1 MQDLDKT
8 KEQLIKEILELRSK
22 TERLE
27 TQQVFREAEELLQ
40 MAEERFAKAFQFSAD
55 PLVITSFKEGRYIA
69 VNDAWVEVTGWQ
81 RDEAVGQTVE
91 QIDIWVIEE
100 QKNLIRKLILENNG
114 VRSIEIDFRMKSGEI
129 RSALV
134 SADIIGKSDNLHIL
148 WVFKDI
154 TDKKRM
160 ENALRL
166 SEEKFSRAFH
176 NNPDPISI
184 TTLGDVRYVEVNR
197 AFENLTGYTREEVI
211 GIEALNYAIWPD
223 AKSRD
228 RFVDL
233 IRAQNHVTVD
243 EEFIFRMKSGEL
255 RTFLCS
261 TDIIHLGSEPHLL
274 FVTKDITDRKRMEE
288 ALRSS
293 EEKFSRAFNASP
305 IPMSITTR
313 GEGRFIAVND
323 RFCRLLGYE
332 REAIIGQTSYRLGFW
347 VDPENRVQVEWMLTR
362 KEPVRDLEVYFKT
375 RPGELRLGSYSAEE
389 IEVEGVSCILTIL
402 NDITDRKAAEEE
414 IKYLSF
420 HDKLTGLYNR
430 AYFETELRRLDT
442 PRQLPLSLILGDVN
456 GLKLINDV
464 LGHQEGD
471 KLLVEVAS
479 IMRQTCRKED
489 IVARWGGDEFIMLLP
504 RCNAATAGMIFERL
518 KNAAQHIN
526 NLPIETSLSVGLAI
540 KNSPNQDIREIIKEA
555 EDKMYRHKLLEDK
568 SNRSSFLISLER
580 TLWTRSH
587 ETREH
592 CQRMQDMALQ
602 MGRAIKLSPSELD
615 DLNLL
620 AALHDIGKIAIPN
633 SILEKPGKLNA
644 EEWETIKKH
653 PEIGYRIA
661 LSSPEMAPIAEGI
674 LHHHE
679 RWDGKGYPLGLK
691 GEEIPLASRIIAL
704 VDACDVMLNGRPYQ
718 IASTR
723 EEVRLEIERCAG
735 SQFEPELVAIFVG
748 LFFKNGKELS

>member
-1 MQDLDKT
+1 MKDPDKT
-8 KEQLIKEILELRSK
+8 KEQLIEEILELRQRIK
-22 TERLE
+22 QLE
-27 TQQVFREAEELLQ
+27 TEQVFHEAEEALKL
-40 MAEERFAKAFQFSAD
+40 AEERFTKAFHFSAD
-55 PLVITSFKEGRYIA
+55 PMVITSFKEGRHIE

-81 RDEAVGQTVE
+81 RDEAVGCTVE
-91 QIDIWVIEE
+91 EINIWVVEE
-100 QKNLIRKLILENNG
+100 QKHLLRKLILENNG

-129 RSALV
+129 RTTLV
-134 SADIIGKSDNLHIL
+134 SADVIGRSDNLHIL

-154 TDKKRM
+154 TDQKRM
-160 ENALRL
+160 EQALRL
-166 SEEKFSRAFH
+166 SEEKFSKAFQ

-197 AFENLTGYTREEVI
+197 AFTAITGYTREEVI
-211 GIEALNYAIWPD
+211 GIEALNYDIWPD
-223 AKSRD
+223 PESRD
-228 RFVDL
+228 RFVEL
-233 IRAQNHVTVD
+233 IRSRNHVTVD
-243 EEFIFRMKSGEL
+243 EEFVFRMKSGEL

-261 TDIIHLGSEPHLL
+261 TDIIHLDNKPHLL

-288 ALRSS
+288 ALRAS

-305 IPMSITTR
+305 VSMAVTTR
-313 GEGRFIAVND
+313 SEGRFIAVND
-323 RFCRLLGYE
+323 RFCSLLGYE
-332 REAIIGQTSYRLGFW
+332 KEAVIGKTSIELGFW
-347 VDPENRVQVEWMLTR
+347 VEPEKRVQVESMLTR
-362 KEPVRDLEVYFKT
+362 KEPVRDLEVCFRT
-375 RPGELRLGSYSAEE
+375 RPGELRLGAYSAEE
-389 IEVEGVSCILTIL
+389 LEVEGVSCILTIL

-430 AYFETELRRLDT
+430 AYFETELKRLDT
-442 PRQLPLSLILGDVN
+442 EGQIPLSLILGDVN

-464 LGHQEGD
+464 LGHREGD
-471 KLLVEVAS
+471 KLLVEVAN
-479 IMRQTCRKED
+479 IMRQICRKD
-489 IVARWGGDEFIMLLP
+489 DLIARWGGDEFIVALP
-504 RCNAATAGMIFERL
+504 RCDGATAGMVFERL

-540 KNSPNQDIREIIKEA
+540 KNSPDQDIRDIIKEA

-568 SNRSSFLISLER
+568 SNRSSFLVSLER

-592 CQRMQDMALQ
+592 CQRMQNMALK
-602 MGRAIKLSPSELD
+602 MGRAIKLSSSELD

-633 SILEKPGKLNA
+633 SILDKPGKLTN

-679 RWDGKGYPLGLK
+679 RWDGTGYPLGLK

-704 VDACDVMLNGRPYQ
+704 VDACDVMMNGRPYQ
-718 IASTR
+718 PANTR
-723 EEVRLEIERCAG
+723 EEVRFEIERCAG
-735 SQFEPELVAIFVG
+735 SQFEPGLAATFVEIF
-748 LFFKNGKELS
+748 FR

>member
-1 MQDLDKT
+1 MRDSDKT
-8 KEQLIKEILELRSK
+8 KEQLVEEILELRLK
-22 TERLE
+22 IEKLE
-27 TQQVFREAEELLQ
+27 TQQIFRDQAEEALQ
-40 MAEERFAKAFQFSAD
+40 IAEERFAKAFHFSAD
-55 PLVITSFKEGRYIA
+55 PLVITSFAEGRYIA
-69 VNDAWVEVTGWQ
+69 VNDAWIEVTGWQ
-81 RDEAVGQTVE
+81 REEAVGRTVE
-91 QIDIWVIEE
+91 EIDIWVIEE
-100 QKNLIRKLILENNG
+100 QKHLIRKLILENNG
-114 VRSIEIDFRMKSGEI
+114 IRSMEIDFRMKSGQI

-154 TDKKRM
+154 TDQKRM
-160 ENALRL
+160 EQALRI
-166 SEEKFSRAFH
+166 SEEKFSKAFE

-197 AFENLTGYTREEVI
+197 AFTALTGYTREEVI
-211 GIEALNYAIWPD
+211 GKDALDYDLWPD
-223 AKSRD
+223 PEARERLVNLIKS
-228 RFVDL
+228 
-233 IRAQNHVTVD
+233 QSHVMVD
-243 EEFIFRMKSGEL
+243 EEFVFRMKSGEL

-293 EEKFSRAFNASP
+293 EEKFSRAFNVSP
-305 IPMSITTR
+305 VAMAISSMN
-313 GEGRFIAVND
+313 EGRFIAVND
-323 RFCRLLGYE
+323 CFCTMLGYK
-332 REAIIGQTSYRLGFW
+332 RETVIGKTSKELGFW
-347 VDPENRVQVEWMLTR
+347 MDFENRVQIKQMMQN
-362 KEPVRDLEVYFKT
+362 KEPVRDLEVYFCTK
-375 RPGELRLGSYSAEE
+375 PGELRLGSYSAEE
-389 IEVEGVSCILTIL
+389 IEIDGELCLLTIL
-402 NDITDRKAAEEE
+402 IDITDRKAAEEE

-430 AYFETELRRLDT
+430 AYFETELKRLDT
-442 PRQLPLSLILGDVN
+442 MRQLPLSLILGDVN

-471 KLLVEVAS
+471 KLLIEVAN

-489 IVARWGGDEFIMLLP
+489 IIARWGGDEFIMLLP
-504 RCNAATAGMIFERL
+504 RCDAATAAVVFERL

-526 NLPIETSLSVGLAI
+526 MLPIETSLSVGQAV
-540 KNSPNQDIREIIKEA
+540 KSSPDQDIREIIKEA

-568 SNRSSFLISLER
+568 SNRSSFLVSLEQ
-580 TLWTRSH
+580 TMWTRSH

-592 CQRMQDMALQ
+592 CQRIQNMALQ
-602 MGRAIKLSPSELD
+602 VGKAIKLSSSELD

-633 SILEKPGKLNA
+633 SILDKPGKLTA

-679 RWDGKGYPLGLK
+679 RWDGTGYPLGLA

-704 VDACDVMLNGRPYQ
+704 VDACDVMMHGRPYQ
-718 IASTR
+718 SANSR

-735 SQFEPELVAIFVG
+735 SQFQPGLVSTFVE
-748 LFFKNGKELS
+748 LFFR